1 MKAGTAKPK
10 PNVYNQPIAMR
21 YIYMSNLTPDDVDIR
36 LTETREEFSEEH
48 TRLWE
53 GLEDEK
59 VSRIAGDEANKQ
71 FTQQVQDE
79 NQGTESRLSTEV
91 IHRSE
96 GDLSN
101 VNSITALAQ
110 ALADYRIKTDLEL
123 ANEALVRE
131 QLGID
136 LNTRMDN
143 VVASF
148 DHEKFLIYKTISEVQ
163 TDVNNKYTSMDLR
176 IKKYEE
182 MLQDITTDSIQITM
196 DNGEIN
202 MGAWTILSQAREWD
216 LEILAKFKDYKTQT
230 DKDINDALEDLQN
243 KLPVEQDIIDKA
255 IEALSNA
262 PIIKELDEK
271 LTSNIDSIYE
281 VKKDLLQET
290 TDRTNEI
297 IGLAQANAN
306 ALTKQAKELTD
317 KLELEARERIDSI
330 QKESEIRQQQ
340 LLDEATDRTKEID
353 ERIKDIEGGLDVD
366 LTEVHKRIDDANA
379 YAEQVKADL
388 LLEEQARI
396 ENIKTLNDGLTAE
409 IQHRKDGDASTLTA
423 LENYKVSND
432 AALANVRDELTINVS
447 NTTANAEKISAL
459 DVRLKTNEDLAASA
473 VSKAE
478 TALSENVAQA
488 TQINQVKASI
498 ESINGELGNKAD
510 AQALQVLDS
519 KVTTIDG
526 KVTAQSTQLTQLTA
540 RVDVTEG
547 EIKKKLDASVIE
559 KYSTTVDM
567 NKAITEQTTAAVSGI
582 VVGANNLITLG
593 DGTLRVG
600 SGSIVPTRT
609 VIDGDIH
616 FTGTGTTFTS
626 FNAWYATGTDFSDVV
641 NLNVGEEFT
650 VTLFFKPEDSVN
662 LPTITLMDFYM
673 GYGYGYKGMTQ
684 NVPFSSSKGE
694 VMLSTT
700 FTKTAKA
707 ISPNPHINAKVV
719 LNGGLILTRWKVE
732 KGNKATDWS
741 DNARNVAKT
750 LEANSEAIKSTT
762 TAVQDLDGKITSAA
776 GDLTALTARVATT
789 ENEVKKKAD
798 AQAVQNLT
806 TRVETAEGQISSQ
819 GTAITKLTN
828 DLATTN
834 ANVNKKADAAA
845 LTALDSKV
853 TSIDGLVTSQGT
865 ALTKLTNDLATV
877 DAAVKTKAESSA
889 LTALDSKVTEINGKV
904 TSQGASIT
912 QLNNTIDNMKIGGTN
927 LQTNSHFDANKL
939 NGWIAPYGTTTVAN
953 SKLTATITSVNAA
966 SRIEK
971 VIPAKLLEDN
981 TEYVLSI
988 YATTSMMFEWRGF
1001 LNAELVR
1008 VINPTSFSNT
1018 VFQRYSVVFK
1028 NTNSGNNTTIHAYV
1042 PNIPTGSTIVVEWEK
1057 LEKGNVPTD
1066 WSSAAS
1072 EQASAEAMQQLS
1084 TKVEAV
1090 EGNVTSQGAAI
1101 TALANRVTT
1110 AEGDIKKKADSSYV
1124 QTIDNKVGVIEG
1136 KVTSNTAD
1144 IVTIKNSVSQV
1155 EKDVALK
1162 ADAKALETL
1171 SNQVTINKDDIK
1183 SNSAKLVSL
1192 DNSIS
1197 QVTNAVYINGG
1208 SSLTKDLEFNRPIT
1222 VGEVDYVVSKDAANT
1237 RYIKLGNNSGNDV
1250 VWLHS
1255 KRMLQFDPKR
1265 MYKVRCRFCLT
1276 EIPAGTTSFPGF
1288 YIGFAAK
1295 NSDMTSYI
1303 TSGGGVSDN
1312 MGSSTYLLVAS
1323 TPTVG
1328 TWYEYTYYVTGRS
1341 AGAASGG
1348 GTLEIPKNVQVNAAY
1363 IAPMFIAN
1371 YPSKAGTV
1379 LLDYLYMEVAD
1390 QAKTLDANAKA
1401 IESLTSDVSTV
1412 KGEVSSLSNKT
1423 TLLENRVTTAE
1434 NGLTKKADAAA
1445 LQLLDSRVETAEGKI
1460 TSQGSSV
1467 TKLENRFNSH
1477 SVNSINQLAN
1487 SNIVGTYDG
1496 KYPHLVYT
1504 LGEGFVSGAVYT
1516 LIYCAEHKR
1525 GPSDTNSYL
1534 AAYAA
1539 GGQQTVAVFPVNGA
1553 KNVYSVT
1560 FTKNAQL
1567 EAPKQLRFYVINK
1580 PSTATVATVY
1590 WAVLLKGN
1598 TEVVDTW
1605 IPSPYDYLADTTAI
1619 STAVETLD
1627 NKVVAI
1633 DGKVTT
1639 ANNKITL
1646 LEGRVQTTEDGLK
1659 KKADVTALEGLQT
1672 EAQVNSAIASKLTQL
1687 TASLYSGTDNLLL
1700 NSSLEVATGWYSN
1713 GGNLTLHTRAANP
1726 SFVFPNTNKQSACWK
1741 LVSTAPMQGRY
1752 SNPQSISFELNEEL
1766 VGSIWLKGEV
1776 GGEKIII
1783 MSEGIKYETS
1793 GLNVFTLTTEWK
1805 RYWVTGRRAAK
1816 GAFNFTIY
1824 TNNPA
1829 GTTQTVYLSQVQL
1842 ERGNIPSDWKEAS
1855 TTTTGLMNATA
1866 TTLSE
1871 TKAMVSE
1878 HDGKITTNTSDLTNL
1893 KGRMEVAESG
1903 IVTQTEATR
1912 LLTGRVEKT
1921 EKGVDANTKALT
1933 QVNTTISNLEVGGT
1947 NLLSRSNLE
1956 LGTVAESY
1964 AAGTDWSVIKIAAS
1978 GGNRFRTK
1986 NLIPITLPTS
1996 ISIVSDYEYC
2006 VVFLDANAKYLGI
2019 SRFITWSSKTNV
2031 ITAPANAAFIGLA
2044 FRKPSNAVVSSAD
2057 FELLKCKVEK
2067 GNLPST
2073 WSPAPED
2080 VASANA
2086 LSLLDTRV
2094 VKTEEGIKTTADA
2107 LTKVETKV
2115 ALTKK
2120 YIVST
2125 HKNGYT
2131 SGPAAGLMDETGET
2145 RLAPLYRGLNLIVFE
2160 ADGSFKSFTGY
2171 DTYATLAN
2179 AQTLATAINALPSKT
2194 YFIVA
2199 GLDNVGSLSA
2209 SGTIASVI
2217 ALKDAIIASGGTE
2230 AYFNTWTG
2238 NSMPIFVGRKG
2249 AGGGMGIQN
2258 LFNSG
2263 ITNDWIRVPIV
2274 FQAGT
2279 PEGFGGAPVI
2289 DTTQFASASAFNNL
2303 STKVGEI
2310 DGKVTTHAETITQ
2323 LEANVGANSAKLLV
2337 QGTAIDGL
2345 SASYVVKTD
2354 VNGLVVSYGLY
2365 NKDGVGAF
2373 GVNADYFYVG
2383 KGTTATNGKKPFMVL
2398 TSAQTIGGVTYPAGT
2413 WIDVALIANATIGTA
2428 KIADLAVTTAKIAN
2442 LAVDNAK
2449 IANLSAEKITAGTI
2463 NAARIGAKSITADK
2477 LYSDTV
2483 SGMFANFGT
2492 FTTTNTKGS
2501 TTMSGP
2507 LMEVKY
2513 PNGVTAVKLGVW

>member
-21 YIYMSNLTPDDVDIR
+21 YIYMSNLTPDQVDVR

-230 DKDINDALEDLQN
+230 EKDINDALEDLQN

-271 LTSNIDSIYE
+271 LTSNIDSIDE

-340 LLDEATDRTKEID
+340 LLDESNDRTQEID
-353 ERIKDIEGGLDVD
+353 EKLKDVWINIDEETAERLKQIE
-366 LTEVHKRIDDANA
+366 
-379 YAEQVKADL
+379 L
-388 LLEEQARI
+388 LQ
-396 ENIKTLNDGLTAE
+396 DGLTQE
-409 IQHRKDGDASTLTA
+409 IQHRKDGDSSITTELN
-423 LENYKVSND
+423 NYKATTNGS
-432 AALANVRDELTINVS
+432 LANIQDSITVLTTD
-447 NTTANAEKISAL
+447 TTANATKLTALDGRVTVVEKDTGVALENSAL
-459 DVRLKTNEDLAASA
+459 ALDKANIAINANEVTANKVTALQADMTAVQGELSTKASAQALQTLETTVTKIDGEVKSQAEQLTQVKTGLDTTNKNVTANAEAISGLKTTTSQTASKLETVASDVTVIKADLN
-473 VSKAE
+473 
-478 TALSENVAQA
+478 T
-488 TQINQVKASI
+488 VK
-498 ESINGELGNKAD
+498 GEVNNKAD
-510 AQALQVLDS
+510 A
-519 KVTTIDG
+519 K
-526 KVTAQSTQLTQLTA
+526 
-540 RVDVTEG
+540 
-547 EIKKKLDASVIE
+547 
-559 KYSTTVDM
+559 
-567 NKAITEQTTAAVSGI
+567 
-582 VVGANNLITLG
+582 
-593 DGTLRVG
+593 
-600 SGSIVPTRT
+600 
-609 VIDGDIH
+609 
-616 FTGTGTTFTS
+616 
-626 FNAWYATGTDFSDVV
+626 
-641 NLNVGEEFT
+641 
-650 VTLFFKPEDSVN
+650 
-662 LPTITLMDFYM
+662 
-673 GYGYGYKGMTQ
+673 
-684 NVPFSSSKGE
+684 
-694 VMLSTT
+694 
-700 FTKTAKA
+700 
-707 ISPNPHINAKVV
+707 
-719 LNGGLILTRWKVE
+719 
-732 KGNKATDWS
+732 
-741 DNARNVAKT
+741 
-750 LEANSEAIKSTT
+750 
-762 TAVQDLDGKITSAA
+762 AVQDLTVRVTDTEKELVSVGTKITSI
-776 GDLTALTARVATT
+776 DNSVAQI
-789 ENEVKKKAD
+789 KKDVASKAD
-798 AQAVQNLT
+798 A
-806 TRVETAEGQISSQ
+806 
-819 GTAITKLTN
+819 
-828 DLATTN
+828 
-834 ANVNKKADAAA
+834 
-845 LTALDSKV
+845 
-853 TSIDGLVTSQGT
+853 
-865 ALTKLTNDLATV
+865 
-877 DAAVKTKAESSA
+877 
-889 LTALDSKVTEINGKV
+889 
-904 TSQGASIT
+904 
-912 QLNNTIDNMKIGGTN
+912 
-927 LQTNSHFDANKL
+927 
-939 NGWIAPYGTTTVAN
+939 
-953 SKLTATITSVNAA
+953 
-966 SRIEK
+966 
-971 VIPAKLLEDN
+971 
-981 TEYVLSI
+981 
-988 YATTSMMFEWRGF
+988 
-1001 LNAELVR
+1001 
-1008 VINPTSFSNT
+1008 
-1018 VFQRYSVVFK
+1018 
-1028 NTNSGNNTTIHAYV
+1028 
-1042 PNIPTGSTIVVEWEK
+1042 
-1057 LEKGNVPTD
+1057 
-1066 WSSAAS
+1066 
-1072 EQASAEAMQQLS
+1072 
-1084 TKVEAV
+1084 
-1090 EGNVTSQGAAI
+1090 
-1101 TALANRVTT
+1101 
-1110 AEGDIKKKADSSYV
+1110 SYV

-1144 IVTIKNSVSQV
+1144 IVTIKNSVSQI

-1171 SNQVTINKDDIK
+1171 SNQVTINKNDIK

-1192 DNSIS
+1192 DNSIT
-1197 QVTNAVYINGG
+1197 QVTNATFINGG
-1208 SSLTKDLEFNRPIT
+1208 SSLTEDIEFNRPALT
-1222 VGEVDYVVSKDAANT
+1222 KGDVAYQDSAEASNT
-1237 RYIKLGNNSGNDV
+1237 RFIKLGSMTVGAP
-1250 VWLHS
+1250 VWMHA
-1255 KRMLQFDPKR
+1255 KRMLQFDPNR
-1265 MYKVRCRFCLT
+1265 MYRVKCRFCVT
-1276 EIPAGTTSFPGF
+1276 EVPAGLLTPIV

-1295 NSDMTSYI
+1295 NADMTSYI
-1303 TSGGGVSDN
+1303 DTTGKVSPN
-1312 MGSSTYLLVAS
+1312 MGSSSYLFTI
-1323 TPTVG
+1323 TPSIGV
-1328 TWYEYTYYVTGRS
+1328 WYERTYYVSGRS
-1341 AGAASGG
+1341 LGASTGNG
-1348 GTLEIPKNVQVNAAY
+1348 SLDSPKTVQANAAY
-1363 IAPMFIAN
+1363 IAPLFITS
-1371 YPSKAGTV
+1371 YPSRNGIT

-1390 QAKTLDANAKA
+1390 EAKVLDANAKA

-1412 KGEVSSLSNKT
+1412 KGDVTSLSNKT
-1423 TLLENRVTTAE
+1423 TLLENRVTTTE
-1434 NGLTKKADAAA
+1434 NGLAKKADAAA
-1445 LQLLDSRVETAEGKI
+1445 LQALDSRVVTAEGKI
-1460 TSQGSSV
+1460 TSQGSSI
-1467 TKLENRFNSH
+1467 TKLEN
-1477 SVNSINQLAN
+1477 SVDSLTVGGVNQLLN
-1487 SNIVGTYDG
+1487 SGPERSSAASTNREYLMYERSEYLKGFLDENLG
-1496 KYPHLVYT
+1496 KPVTISFEVKMPVTGQLQ
-1504 LGEGFVSGAVYT
+1504 
-1516 LIYCAEHKR
+1516 IYA
-1525 GPSDTNSYL
+1525 SNQSYH
-1534 AAYAA
+1534 AYAA
-1539 GGQQTVAVFPVNGA
+1539 NVQVTAVNTWI
-1553 KNVYSVT
+1553 KYSVT
-1560 FTKNAQL
+1560 VIPAKNTGATDPTRSTL
-1567 EAPKQLRFYVINK
+1567 EFYGVAYGSGRIPTLRNVQMEAGSI
-1580 PSTATVATVY
+1580 ATPWRASFRD
-1590 WAVLLKGN
+1590 AEANFKAN
-1598 TEVVDTW
+1598 A
-1605 IPSPYDYLADTTAI
+1605 SAI
-1619 STAVETLD
+1619 ETLD
-1627 NKVVAI
+1627 NKVTTV
-1633 DGKVTT
+1633 DGKVTV
-1639 ANNKITL
+1639 ANNKITA

-1700 NSSLEVATGWYSN
+1700 DSSLETLTGWGSN
-1713 GGNLTLHTRAANP
+1713 NGTVTLHTRAANP
-1726 SFVFPNTNKQSACWK
+1726 SFVFPNTNKQTACWK
-1741 LVSTAPMQGRY
+1741 LVSTAPNQGRY
-1752 SNPQSISFELNEEL
+1752 RSPQGISFELNEDL

-1776 GGEKIII
+1776 GGEKIAI
-1783 MSEGIKYETS
+1783 MTEGIKYETP
-1793 GLNVFTLTTEWK
+1793 GLNGFTLTTEWK

-1816 GAFNFTIY
+1816 GSFNFTIY
-1824 TNNPA
+1824 SNNPA

-1866 TTLSE
+1866 TTLAE
-1871 TKAMVSE
+1871 TKAMVTE

-1903 IVTQTEATR
+1903 IVAQTEATR

-1933 QVNTTISNLEVGGT
+1933 QVNTTISQLEVGGT
-1947 NLLSRSNLE
+1947 N
-1956 LGTVAESY
+1956 T
-1964 AAGTDWSVIKIAAS
+1964 
-1978 GGNRFRTK
+1978 F
-1986 NLIPITLPTS
+1986 
-1996 ISIVSDYEYC
+1996 
-2006 VVFLDANAKYLGI
+2006 
-2019 SRFITWSSKTNV
+2019 SSKTTFGPTNV
-2031 ITAPANAAFIGLA
+2031 NAIVRNPPEAPRGFSFGTVNANPKVLRIYNVVTGNGFWTVSGRIRGNQNVSIGIRIDICDQNSTLVTTTADNTFTYFKVTAEVKNWSAAVYNFVDLEPQGWANYIIDDL
-2044 FRKPSNAVVSSAD
+2044 
-2057 FELLKCKVEK
+2057 KVEK
-2067 GNLPST
+2067 GNFAT
-2073 WSPAPED
+2073 AWSPAPED

-2125 HKNGYT
+2125 FRGGTT
-2131 SGPAAGLMDETGET
+2131 SGPAAGLMDETGDT
-2145 RLAPLYRGLNLIVFE
+2145 RLATLYRGLNLIVFE
-2160 ADGSFKSFTGY
+2160 ADGSFKSSTGY

-2209 SGTIASVI
+2209 SGTNVSVI
-2217 ALKDAIIASGGTE
+2217 ALKDAIVASGGSE

-2238 NSMPIFVGRKG
+2238 NSMPIFVGRRG
-2249 AGGGMGIQN
+2249 AGSGMGIQN
-2258 LFNSG
+2258 LFNSNVG
-2263 ITNDWIRVPIV
+2263 SDWIRIPIV

-2279 PEGFGGAPVI
+2279 PEGFGGTPVI
-2289 DTTQFASASAFNNL
+2289 DTTQFASATALNNL
-2303 STKVGEI
+2303 STKVSAI
-2310 DGKVTTHAETITQ
+2310 DGKVLTQAESITQ

-2428 KIADLAVTTAKIAN
+2428 KIADLAVTNAKIAN

-2492 FTTTNTKGS
+2492 FTTVETGKGKTVISGSKIEVYDTNNIRRVFIGI
-2501 TTMSGP
+2501 
-2507 LMEVKY
+2507 E
-2513 PNGVTAVKLGVW
+2513 